1 MTAKYY
7 YHASLEHARPRASA
21 SKISTYASATLC
33 CLFMLWIIGTMPSF
47 SDSIRLST
55 VTCVL
60 SGLAALGSA
69 GPTAASANAQ
79 IAAAAAAQ
87 AWVPDGYYVP
97 PYYPAPYG
105 GWVDDW
111 RESYTKAKALVDSMT
126 LAEKTNITAGTGIYM
141 GECWLR
147 QDERQLQ
154 TVNERVLVC

>member
-1 MTAKYY
+1 M
-7 YHASLEHARPRASA
+7 SP
-21 SKISTYASATLC
+21 
-33 CLFMLWIIGTMPSF
+33 FP
-47 SDSIRLST
+47 DSVKLST

-60 SGLAALGSA
+60 SGLVALWSA

-97 PYYPAPYG
+97 PYYPAPHG

-111 RESYTKAKALVDSMT
+111 RESYAKAKSLVDSMT

-141 GECWLR
+141 G
-147 QDERQLQ
+147 
-154 TVNERVLVC
+154 